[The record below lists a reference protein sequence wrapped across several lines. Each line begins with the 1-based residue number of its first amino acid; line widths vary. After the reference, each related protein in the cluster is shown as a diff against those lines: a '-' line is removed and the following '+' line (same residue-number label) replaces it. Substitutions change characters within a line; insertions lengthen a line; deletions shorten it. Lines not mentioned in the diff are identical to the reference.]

1 MLFLQQ
7 FTFQFE
13 YRPGKSLGHA
23 DAMSRI
29 SSITS
34 ECPGILES
42 ISEAQLKD
50 QQFSPV
56 IKTLSDGTLLP
67 SRVAPGLRQS
77 FLHNGVLYHQFQKS
91 SMSFTI
97 NSTTCGS

>member
-1 MLFLQQ
+1 MELFLQQ

-13 YRPGKSLGHA
+13 YRPGKSLGYA

-50 QQFSPV
+50 QQLSLV
-56 IKTLSDGTLLP
+56 IKALNDGTSLP
-67 SRVAPGLRQS
+67 SGVAPGLCQS
-77 FLHNGVLYHQFQKS
+77 FLHN
-91 SMSFTI
+91 
-97 NSTTCGS
+97 